1 MDEKQKFLI
10 NNTFFV
16 NKELMLDFNF
26 FKRGPLNFAQN
37 FRRFLFDLANSES
50 GEKSTSC
57 LFTKHI
63 HGCCFVPVE
72 DTEMFGQ
79 SRCLS

>member
-1 MDEKQKFLI
+1 MKDKNFLLI
-10 NNTFFV
+10 THFFV
-16 NKELMLDFNF
+16 NKQLRLDFNF
-26 FKRGPLNFAQN
+26 LKRVPLNFAQN
-37 FRRFLFDLANSES
+37 FRKFLFDLANSES

-63 HGCCFVPVE
+63 HGCRFVPVE